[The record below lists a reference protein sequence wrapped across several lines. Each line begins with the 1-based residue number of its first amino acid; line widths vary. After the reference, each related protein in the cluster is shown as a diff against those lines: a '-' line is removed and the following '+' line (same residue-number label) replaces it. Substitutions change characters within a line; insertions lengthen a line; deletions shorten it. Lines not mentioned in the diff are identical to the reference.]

1 MIFYPLSVLMLAG
14 IRNILI
20 IVNKG
25 QLNQFRKILP
35 EKNNLGIKVFMAK
48 LIDVNVV
55 NLIMENENITNH
67 FEWAI
72 MLLKHQFDKDPYS
85 LTTDQIEVLKLHH
98 QIEIDNEVEE

>member
-1 MIFYPLSVLMLAG
+1 MIFAINLTYSSCRFNSNLNAILSSNL
-14 IRNILI
+14 
-20 IVNKG
+20 KS
-25 QLNQFRKILP
+25 
-35 EKNNLGIKVFMAK
+35 KNNLGIKVFVAK
-48 LIDVNVV
+48 LIDMKVV
-55 NLIMENENITNH
+55 RSCMENENITNH

>member
-1 MIFYPLSVLMLAG
+1 
-14 IRNILI
+14 
-20 IVNKG
+20 
-25 QLNQFRKILP
+25 
-35 EKNNLGIKVFMAK
+35 MAK

-55 NLIMENENITNH
+55 SLIMENENITNH

>member
-1 MIFYPLSVLMLAG
+1 MQMIFAITLTYLSCRFNSNLNA
-14 IRNILI
+14 ILSS
-20 IVNKG
+20 NFKS
-25 QLNQFRKILP
+25 
-35 EKNNLGIKVFMAK
+35 KNNLGIKVIVAK
-48 LIDVNVV
+48 LIDMKVV
-55 NLIMENENITNH
+55 SYCMENENITNH

>member
-1 MIFYPLSVLMLAG
+1 MQMIFAINLTYFSCRFNSNLNAILSSNL
-14 IRNILI
+14 
-20 IVNKG
+20 KS
-25 QLNQFRKILP
+25 KD
-35 EKNNLGIKVFMAK
+35 NLGIKVFLAK
-48 LIDVNVV
+48 LIDVSVV

>member
-1 MIFYPLSVLMLAG
+1 
-14 IRNILI
+14 
-20 IVNKG
+20 
-25 QLNQFRKILP
+25 
-35 EKNNLGIKVFMAK
+35 MAK

-55 NLIMENENITNH
+55 NLIMEDENITNH

>member
-1 MIFYPLSVLMLAG
+1 MQMIFVINLTYLSCRFNSNL
-14 IRNILI
+14 
-20 IVNKG
+20 KS
-25 QLNQFRKILP
+25 KD
-35 EKNNLGIKVFMAK
+35 NLGIKVFLAK
-48 LIDVNVV
+48 LIDVSVV

-85 LTTDQIEVLKLHH
+85 LTTDRIEVLKLHH

>member
-1 MIFYPLSVLMLAG
+1 
-14 IRNILI
+14 
-20 IVNKG
+20 
-25 QLNQFRKILP
+25 
-35 EKNNLGIKVFMAK
+35 MAK

-98 QIEIDNEVEE
+98 QIEIDNEVEEWIFLTLVVFLFLNIW

>member
-1 MIFYPLSVLMLAG
+1 
-14 IRNILI
+14 
-20 IVNKG
+20 
-25 QLNQFRKILP
+25 
-35 EKNNLGIKVFMAK
+35 MAK

-55 NLIMENENITNH
+55 NLNMENENITNH

>member
-1 MIFYPLSVLMLAG
+1 
-14 IRNILI
+14 
-20 IVNKG
+20 
-25 QLNQFRKILP
+25 
-35 EKNNLGIKVFMAK
+35 MAK

-55 NLIMENENITNH
+55 NYCMENENITNH

>member
-1 MIFYPLSVLMLAG
+1 MFFVINLSCSSCRFNSNLNA
-14 IRNILI
+14 ILSI
-20 IVNKG
+20 NLKS
-25 QLNQFRKILP
+25 
-35 EKNNLGIKVFMAK
+35 KNNLGIKVFKAK
-48 LIDVNVV
+48 LIEVKVV
-55 NLIMENENITNH
+55 NLCMENENITNH